1 MFVKSRTH
9 GAFSAARVLCCSTQ
23 CWRQLC
29 RNGGRPAPWWN
40 MHDVAEGSPAPA
52 AGLFHEDGPGNKGLV
67 SSLPAARPPTGGRAN
82 GPALE
87 GRTAD
92 SGRDQHPSYQLPRA
106 EKEPPVG
113 SLRRVDVS
121 WNRERW
127 VCLAIRRR
135 AWPSSGCENSNF
147 LKLSELQPLHG

>member
-1 MFVKSRTH
+1 MKRERRCILVFVKSRTH
-9 GAFSAARVLCCSTQ
+9 GAFSAARVLCCSTR

-52 AGLFHEDGPGNKGLV
+52 AVPFQEDGPGNKGLV

-92 SGRDQHPSYQLPRA
+92 SGRDQHPSYRLPRA

-113 SLRRVDVS
+113 SLRRVVESRKVGVS
-121 WNRERW
+121 CHQAAGVALFR
-127 VCLAIRRR
+127 L
-135 AWPSSGCENSNF
+135 
-147 LKLSELQPLHG
+147 